1 MIAYQMVRKMKFYDL
16 LLMSLNNLK
25 RRKLRT
31 VLTVLGVVI
40 GTASVVIMMSL
51 GIGLDNL
58 TTKLMSSYGTM
69 TAIDVYPQ
77 SDYSSSGSSKSNKL
91 YIKDETITQLGRLEH
106 VVGVSPVLETQ
117 VILKQGVWEANTS
130 ITGVGYSYLKDITI
144 GEGRNLKENE
154 HELNLV
160 VGNML
165 ARLFTNSKTGKGYW
179 DSGET
184 PDVDFLG
191 SPLFI
196 IYDTDAYYSS
206 KNTST
211 QQSGASSTEATTVK
225 PPKKYLI
232 DVIGKV
238 KGGIEDYNQYS
249 YGVYTDVEALT
260 AQLKK
265 VYKNKA
271 IPGQPTNKKGK
282 PYKYICYNSAR
293 VYCDSMDTVIEVQK
307 KITEMGFQAD
317 SQMEWLEQSK
327 QQSRM
332 IQAMLGGIGAVS
344 LFVAAIGIAN
354 TMMMSIYERTKEI
367 GIIKVL
373 GCDMNQIRDMFL
385 IESAFIG
392 FIGGIIGI
400 LLSYIISVIV
410 NGLGVSTQ
418 FVGIEGDMSQIPLW
432 LSGLGLIFATMVGM
446 LAGLFP
452 ALRAMRLSPL
462 SAIKNE

>member
-1 MIAYQMVRKMKFYDL
+1 MVRKMKFYDL

-69 TAIDVYPQ
+69 TAIDIYPQ
-77 SDYSSSGSSKSNKL
+77 NDYGTSGNSKGKNL
-91 YIKDETITQLGRLEH
+91 YIRDETIAQLRKMEH

-117 VILKQGVWEANTS
+117 VILKQGVWEATTN
-130 ITGVGYSYLKDITI
+130 ITGVGYSYLKNIEI
-144 GEGRNLKENE
+144 GKGRNLAEGE
-154 HELNLV
+154 HELKIV
-160 VGNML
+160 AGNML
-165 ARLFTNSKTGKGYW
+165 AMIFTNSKTGKGYW
-179 DSGET
+179 DSGQL

-191 SPLFI
+191 SPLFVI
-196 IYDTDAYYSS
+196 FDTESYYAS
-206 KNTST
+206 KNPTSQSSDTST
-211 QQSGASSTEATTVK
+211 AATTTVK
-225 PPKKYLI
+225 PPKKYLV
-232 DVIGKV
+232 DVVGMV
-238 KGGIEDYNQYS
+238 KGGEKDYSQYS
-249 YGVYTDVEALT
+249 YGVYTDVEALA

-282 PYKYICYNSAR
+282 PYKYICYNSAQ
-293 VYCDSMDTVIEVQK
+293 VYCDSMDTVVEVQK
-307 KITEMGFQAD
+307 KITDMGYQAS

-332 IQAMLGGIGAVS
+332 IQAVLGGIGAVS

-385 IESAFIG
+385 IESGFIG
-392 FIGGIIGI
+392 FAGGIIGL
-400 LLSYIISVIV
+400 LLSYIVSIIV
-410 NGLGVSTQ
+410 NSLGVSTT
-418 FVGIEGDMSQIPLW
+418 FVGIEGNMSQIPLW
-432 LSGLGLIFATMVGM
+432 LSVMGLIFATLVGM
-446 LAGLFP
+446 IAGLFP
-452 ALRAMRLSPL
+452 ALRAMKLSPL

>member
-1 MIAYQMVRKMKFYDL
+1 MKFSDL

-77 SDYSSSGSSKSNKL
+77 NDYNNSGNTKGKNL
-91 YIKDETITQLGRLEH
+91 YIRDETITQFSKLEH

-117 VILKQGVWEANTS
+117 AIIKQGVWEANTN
-130 ITGVGYSYLKDITI
+130 IVGVGYSYLKNIEI
-144 GEGRNLKENE
+144 GQGRNLAEGE
-154 HELNLV
+154 HELKLV

-165 ARLFTNSKTGKGYW
+165 GMIFTNSKTGKGYW
-179 DSGET
+179 DSGT
-184 PDVDFLG
+184 LPDVDFLG
-191 SPLFI
+191 SPLFVI
-196 IYDTDAYYSS
+196 FDTEAYYASQ
-206 KNTST
+206 NQST
-211 QQSGASSTEATTVK
+211 QSTGASSDTTTSTTVK
-225 PPKKYLI
+225 PPKKYLV
-232 DVIGKV
+232 DVIGMV
-238 KGGIEDYNQYS
+238 KGGEKDYNQYS
-249 YGVYTDVEALT
+249 YGVYTDVEALK

-282 PYKYICYNSAR
+282 PYKYICYNSAQ
-293 VYCDSMDTVIEVQK
+293 VYCDSMDTVVEVQK
-307 KITEMGFQAD
+307 KITDMGFQAN

-332 IQAMLGGIGAVS
+332 IQAVLGGIGAVS

-385 IESAFIG
+385 IESGFIG
-392 FIGGIIGI
+392 FAGGIIGI
-400 LLSYIISVIV
+400 LLSYIVSIIV
-410 NGLGVSTQ
+410 NCLGVSTT

-432 LSGLGLIFATMVGM
+432 LSIMGLIFATLVGM
-446 LAGLFP
+446 IAGLFP
-452 ALRAMRLSPL
+452 ALRAMKLSPL